1 MRVRGHFLF
10 ELGVLI
16 LTFGY
21 LRGAR
26 AQLIPS
32 ALFAQPVIECMSTQD
47 AAIAVKLRDPLA
59 KNGFP
64 PQKAWSSAIPI
75 RFCSDWQRKNPDS
88 LRQTE
93 VRTLWSPDAIFFRF
107 EAKYR
112 DLYTFPEQNIRHDEL
127 WTRDVAEVF
136 IQPNSESGHTY
147 KEIEISPNGNW
158 LDLALTK
165 GKASDLNCDMKSR
178 ASIDVKE
185 KVWTA
190 DLAIPVQ
197 CLTAQ
202 FDSKS
207 DWRVNFFRVE
217 GADPSRFYSAWH
229 ATKTQKPNFHVPE
242 AFGILHF
249 SSE

>member
-1 MRVRGHFLF
+1 
-10 ELGVLI
+10 LI
-16 LTFGY
+16 LILAEFPEPM
-21 LRGAR
+21 

-32 ALFAQPVIECMSTQD
+32 TLFAQPVIESVSNQD
-47 AAIAVKLRDPLA
+47 LAIAVKLRDPLA
-59 KNGFP
+59 QNGFP
-64 PQKAWSSAIPI
+64 SQKAWSSAIPI
-75 RFCSDWQRKNPDS
+75 RFCSDWQAKNPDS

-93 VRTLWSPDAIFFRF
+93 IRTIWSPETIFFRF

-158 LDLALTK
+158 LDLALNNGK
-165 GKASDLNCDMKSR
+165 GSDLNCDMKSR

-185 KVWTA
+185 KVWRA
-190 DLAIPVQ
+190 EIAIPLQ
-197 CLTAQ
+197 CLTRQ
-202 FDSKS
+202 FDPKS

-217 GADPSRFYSAWH
+217 GAEPNRFYSAWH
-229 ATKTQKPNFHVPE
+229 ATKTPKPNFHVPE
-242 AFGILHF
+242 AFGVLHF